1 MFRNIMIF
9 IVGILMIGL
18 TGCDLKTP
26 EIRGVVL
33 DVETKQPVEAWGT
46 ATLDVYNKTV
56 GGDVHHSFFVG
67 KTSTDKEGK
76 FLLPSEDFTSEGGA
90 WPEEN

>member
-1 MFRNIMIF
+1 M
-9 IVGILMIGL
+9 
-18 TGCDLKTP
+18 
-26 EIRGVVL
+26 
-33 DVETKQPVEAWGT
+33 EAWGT

-76 FLLPSEDFTSEGGA
+76 FLIPSEDFTSEGGA